1 MENEPLCTID
11 DLLELLGSDVTS
23 EGEDD
28 EVRSMEGES
37 APNYCCTPPDD
48 YVDAENYIPDE
59 AVAAYAYFWTEEDAM
74 QYMCVLCGAYTFNKK
89 DGEPCC
95 MICQ

>member
-1 MENEPLCTID
+1 MMENEPEFTID

-23 EGEDD
+23 EGGDD
-28 EVRSMEGES
+28 DVRSMEGES
-37 APNYCCTPPDD
+37 APNCCTPSDD

-59 AVAAYAYFWTEEDAM
+59 AVAMYACFWTDEDAS
-74 QYMCVLCGAYTFNKK
+74 QFMCIHCSAYTFNKK
-89 DGEPCC
+89 NGEPCC